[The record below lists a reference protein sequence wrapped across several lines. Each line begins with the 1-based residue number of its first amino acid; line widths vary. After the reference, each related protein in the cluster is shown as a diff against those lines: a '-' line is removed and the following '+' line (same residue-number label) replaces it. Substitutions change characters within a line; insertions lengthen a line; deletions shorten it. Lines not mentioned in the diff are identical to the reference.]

1 MNWAANQ
8 SSFRSS
14 GKYVVGAYPASPAHK
29 VWDPVQEDVLFQLL
43 ASDERISNVEIPWL
57 GSIHPHDNSWL
68 MSNFPINLGAVITS
82 IPFVMS
88 RVGKDGNYGLASS
101 DEIGRS
107 AAVDDLK
114 EIRRA
119 IDIFNNTAGK
129 SIVSAVEIHSAP
141 REVGDINALAKSLE
155 EISSWDWGNTKLAIE
170 HCDAWVDGQSPE
182 KGFLRVEQEVA
193 AIQLASVP
201 IGIFI
206 NWGRSAIEL
215 RDASRV
221 TEHIDSAKSSGHLM
235 GLIFSGAAS
244 VESDFG
250 YPWIDAHLPFKKS
263 ESFEFGDPNSLLTTD
278 LANKAIKAAGAVQYL
293 GIKMGWSP
301 KIDGDVNQ
309 RYQMISQSLDV
320 LVSTNE

>member
-1 MNWAANQ
+1 MNRAVNQ
-8 SSFRSS
+8 SSFRPS

-29 VWDPVQEDVLFQLL
+29 VWDPVQEDALFQLL
-43 ASDERISNVEIPWL
+43 ASDERISNLEIPWL

-68 MSNFPINLGAVITS
+68 MSNFPTNLGAVITS

-88 RVGKDGNYGLASS
+88 RVGKNESYGLASI
-101 DEIGRS
+101 DENGRN
-107 AAVDDLK
+107 AALDDLK
-114 EIRRA
+114 EIRKA
-119 IDIFNNTAGK
+119 IELFNDKAGK
-129 SIVSAVEIHSAP
+129 SMVSAVEIHTAP
-141 REVGDINALAKSLE
+141 RKDGDVNALVKSLE
-155 EISSWDWGNTKLAIE
+155 EVASWDWGNTKLAIE

-182 KGFLRVEQEVA
+182 KGFLRLEQEVE

-215 RDASRV
+215 RDANRV
-221 TEHIDSAKSSGHLM
+221 TEHIESARSSGHLM

-250 YPWIDAHLPFKKS
+250 YPWIDAHLPFKKL
-263 ESFEFGDPNSLLTTD
+263 ESFEFGDPNSLLTTK
-278 LANKAIKAAGAVQYL
+278 LALSAVKAAGAIEFL

-301 KIDGDVNQ
+301 KVEGDVNQ

-320 LVSTNE
+320 LVGSNL